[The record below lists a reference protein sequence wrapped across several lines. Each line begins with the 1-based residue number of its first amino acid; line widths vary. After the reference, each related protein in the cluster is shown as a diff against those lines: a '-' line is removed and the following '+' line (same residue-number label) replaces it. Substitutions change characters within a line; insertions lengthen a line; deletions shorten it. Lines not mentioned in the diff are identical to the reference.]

1 MLLHHFL
8 LILLVIL
15 VWGFNFVVI
24 KIGLNTIPPIFL
36 VFARFFFTC
45 FPAIFFI
52 KKPKAPLKLLISY
65 GIVMFALQFA
75 FLFMAM
81 ESKITPALASLL
93 LQVQVFFALALASL
107 VFKEKIYKSQ
117 LFGALIAFSGILLI
131 ITNLGAEVTLN
142 GFLLVMAAAACAAP
156 GNAISKKI
164 GTTNVLG
171 LIVWGSLFA
180 SPFLLAL
187 SFIFEGKEKI
197 LLGLTTLSWEAA
209 GSVFYI
215 VYLSTFFGFYVWN
228 LMLSKYPLSKVTPFS
243 LLSPVFGTLSSC
255 LVLNEKL
262 FSWKILAGA
271 LVLFGLLI
279 NVVGPKY
286 EMKPESSPIRSE
298 SP

>member
-1 MLLHHFL
+1 MLLHHFFL
-8 LILLVIL
+8 TLLVIL

-52 KKPKAPLKLLISY
+52 KKPKVPLRLLISY

-93 LQVQVFFALALASL
+93 LQVQVFFALVLAFL

-131 ITNLGAEVTLN
+131 ITNLGAEVTLK
-142 GFLLVMAAAACAAP
+142 GFLLVMAAAGCAAP

-164 GTTNVLG
+164 GTTKRSWAYCLG
-171 LIVWGSLFA
+171 KSFCLSFFTCSFVYIWRKGENSFRA
-180 SPFLLAL
+180 NNPFLGSCRLCFLHCL
-187 SFIFEGKEKI
+187 SLNFFWI
-197 LLGLTTLSWEAA
+197 LCLEFNA
-209 GSVFYI
+209 F
-215 VYLSTFFGFYVWN
+215 
-228 LMLSKYPLSKVTPFS
+228 KV
-243 LLSPVFGTLSSC
+243 SP
-255 LVLNEKL
+255 
-262 FSWKILAGA
+262 
-271 LVLFGLLI
+271 
-279 NVVGPKY
+279 
-286 EMKPESSPIRSE
+286 
-298 SP
+298 